1 MFIKCKITFLLD
13 TVGYWLCYH
22 MKTLEII
29 THLAWIIIQ
38 IVQKLNCPYWVKTVF
53 SVISLYML
61 HWKFANYSEADII
74 DFKKKK
80 KQNLPLFDESWPN
93 KRLGYKYL

>member
-1 MFIKCKITFLLD
+1 
-13 TVGYWLCYH
+13 

-61 HWKFANYSEADII
+61 HWKFANYSEVDIV
-74 DFKKKK
+74 DFQKKKRSRIFLCLMNVDQIK
-80 KQNLPLFDESWPN
+80 DLVINIYNLIKPSELIMH
-93 KRLGYKYL
+93 LKYL